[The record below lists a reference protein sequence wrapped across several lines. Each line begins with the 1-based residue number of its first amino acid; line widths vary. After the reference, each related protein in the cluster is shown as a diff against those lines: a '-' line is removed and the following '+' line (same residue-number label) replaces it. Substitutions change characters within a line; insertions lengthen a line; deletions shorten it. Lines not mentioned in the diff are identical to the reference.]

1 MNSASCRQ
9 WSSIISQSTMISS
22 DHFNLFRP
30 LSGLIYTII
39 YDIFPFLFLY
49 FFFSFLSLLS
59 LYIYIYIFFLFFFFN
74 FLSFLTTHK
83 LISRVPPQPLLGQHL
98 STAHVSHS
106 IRLSFKTL
114 FVIISNLLSKQR
126 FRWAHFKLH
135 ESNAVDYNVYVSHL
149 NHAIF
154 FAFSLLRRDNIL
166 ISKKKKKRK
175 IQKLRFDS
183 F

>member
-1 MNSASCRQ
+1 MVVYYFTIDDDFIRPF
-9 WSSIISQSTMISS
+9 QSLSPVIGL
-22 DHFNLFRP
+22 NLYNHIRYFC
-30 LSGLIYTII
+30 
-39 YDIFPFLFLY
+39 FPFSLLL
-49 FFFSFLSLLS
+49 FFFSLSIII
-59 LYIYIYIFFLFFFFN
+59 IYIYIFFLFFFFN

>member
-1 MNSASCRQ
+1 MVVYYFTIDDDFIRPF
-9 WSSIISQSTMISS
+9 QSLSPVIGL
-22 DHFNLFRP
+22 NLYNHIRYF
-30 LSGLIYTII
+30 S
-39 YDIFPFLFLY
+39 FPFSLLL
-49 FFFSFLSLLS
+49 FFFSLSIII
-59 LYIYIYIFFLFFFFN
+59 IYIYSSYSFFFN
-74 FLSFLTTHK
+74 FLSFLTTRK

-166 ISKKKKKRK
+166 ISKKKKRNSEASFRFIL
-175 IQKLRFDS
+175 IQK
-183 F
+183 

>member
-59 LYIYIYIFFLFFFFN
+59 LYIYIFFLFFFFN

-154 FAFSLLRRDNIL
+154 FAFSLLRWDNIL
-166 ISKKKKKRK
+166 ISKKKKRK